1 MNVQIL
7 DEIIQGR
14 FGSKALFRLI
24 VSRIIKTVA
33 LCLIL
38 TSLLWLLL
46 LEDYALLFLS
56 LGAISGLVIFWTLR
70 FMENGLRGNQEK
82 EDHNKSPEV
91 VDLAEPKKT
100 NQIST
105 VKD

>member
-7 DEIIQGR
+7 DEITQGR

-33 LCLIL
+33 LCLIF

-56 LGAISGLVIFWTLR
+56 LGVISGLVIFWMWR
-70 FMENGLRGNQEK
+70 FMENRFGGSRETEIPYRLPDVE
-82 EDHNKSPEV
+82 ELS
-91 VDLAEPKKT
+91 EPKEAK
-100 NQIST
+100 QIRT
-105 VKD
+105 VEN

>member
-33 LCLIL
+33 LCLIFTL
-38 TSLLWLLL
+38 LLWLLL
-46 LEDYALLFLS
+46 LEDYVLLFLS
-56 LGAISGLVIFWTLR
+56 LGVISGLMIFWMWR
-70 FMENGLRGNQEK
+70 FMENGLRGNQE
-82 EDHNKSPEV
+82 
-91 VDLAEPKKT
+91 
-100 NQIST
+100 
-105 VKD
+105 